1 MTDINSVPNTV
12 KIAHKEPVFTNTI
25 NAIAICRS
33 PYKQKFG
40 IPRQPGLVNA
50 KGYIELTSEVN
61 HLDAVRG
68 IEQYSH
74 LWLLFCFHENLSQ
87 GWKTTV
93 RPPRLGGNEKLGVF
107 ATRSTFRPNGIGQS
121 VVRLHGVVQR
131 KGKICL
137 EISGMDLLD
146 GTPIIDIKPYIPFSD
161 AIVGASGGIAQD
173 APELIPVSFSSLAA
187 NQLAHLG
194 TQPQY
199 AELESLII
207 GVLSQDPRPAYKK
220 TKLDAKLYQVALY
233 DLDIFWHLVDD
244 KIEVIELKPARL
256 GKSEPDNGKA

>member
-1 MTDINSVPNTV
+1 MALSNQPNSQQD
-12 KIAHKEPVFTNTI
+12 PVDTPATAPFSNQL
-25 NAIAICRS
+25 NAVAICRT

-50 KGYIELTSEVN
+50 IGYIEFEPAFN

-74 LWLLFCFHENLSQ
+74 LWLLFCFHENLAQ

-121 VVRLHGVVQR
+121 VVKLHGVEQR
-131 KGKICL
+131 KGKVCL
-137 EISGMDLLD
+137 KISGMDLLD
-146 GTPIIDIKPYIPFSD
+146 GTPIVDIKPYIPFSD
-161 AIVGASGGIAQD
+161 AIFDAKGGIAQE
-173 APELIPVSFSSLAA
+173 APILCCVTYTDIAEKQIAQHATQNHYQGLSELI
-187 NQLAHLG
+187 
-194 TQPQY
+194 
-199 AELESLII
+199 E

-220 TKLDAKLYQVALY
+220 AKEDLKLYQIALY
-233 DLDIFWHLVDD
+233 DLDVFWRITPQG
-244 KIEVIELKPARL
+244 IEVVELKPTNVERL
-256 GKSEPDNGKA
+256 KE

>member
-1 MTDINSVPNTV
+1 MSDINSVPSNAKTATQES
-12 KIAHKEPVFTNTI
+12 IFSNTI

-40 IPRQPGLVNA
+40 IPRQPGLVDA
-50 KGYIELTSEVN
+50 RGYIELTSDVN

-131 KGKICL
+131 KGKVCL

-161 AIVGASGGIAQD
+161 AIIDASGGIAQE
-173 APELIPVSFSSLAA
+173 APELIDVSFSSLAA
-187 NQLAHLG
+187 TQVDYYGSQTQYGDLKQLI
-194 TQPQY
+194 Q
-199 AELESLII
+199 

-220 TKLDAKLYQVALY
+220 AKLDRKLYQVALY
-233 DLDIFWHLVDD
+233 DLDIFWHLVDAN
-244 KIEVIELKPARL
+244 IEVIELKSANFAKL
-256 GKSEPDNGKA
+256 KEA